1 MILISFRCF
10 CLLLSTVS
18 AGFFWN
24 TSEYFIHFMQSIKH
38 LLFLGYQFIFF
49 LPLKVHIIFLH
60 IPLIF
65 PWYGNLVLSFLNY
78 RNSEKW
84 TVLPLELVFSLF
96 SWSSQHHMRPC
107 RSFPDYATHI
117 TLMGNVKFWYFLTF
131 LCVMSFMLT
140 PSFILIFICWVCCV
154 AFIFVY

>member
-1 MILISFRCF
+1 MFF
-10 CLLLSTVS
+10 QLSTVA
-18 AGFFWN
+18 AGLFWN
-24 TSEYFIHFMQSIKH
+24 TSEHFIHFTHSIKH
-38 LLFLGYQFIFF
+38 LLFLDYRFIFF

-65 PWYGNLVLSFLNY
+65 PWYGNLVLSFFNY

-96 SWSSQHHMRPC
+96 SWPSQHHMSPC

-117 TLMGNVKFWYFLTF
+117 TLMVDIYFFLTF
-131 LCVMSFMLT
+131 LCVMYFMLI
-140 PSFILIFICWVCCV
+140 PSFTLIFTCWVCCV
-154 AFIFVY
+154 AFIFIY